1 MRTYEELKGHP
12 ADFIVS
18 YHLYAPSEGGRKV
31 TFQHLRCDFSYDG
44 YDIATDGIFM
54 IYPEFL
60 GKDGQPIEEGIPVSL
75 DGRAS
80 MFILSP
86 EMRASVHQG
95 RIKIGTRGY
104 FMEGGRK
111 VGCLEVVQVVDLHVN
126 PIS

>member
-60 GKDGQPIEEGIPVSL
+60 GKDGQPIKEGI
-75 DGRAS
+75 
-80 MFILSP
+80 
-86 EMRASVHQG
+86 

-111 VGCLEVVQVVDLHVN
+111 VGSLEVVQVVDLHVN